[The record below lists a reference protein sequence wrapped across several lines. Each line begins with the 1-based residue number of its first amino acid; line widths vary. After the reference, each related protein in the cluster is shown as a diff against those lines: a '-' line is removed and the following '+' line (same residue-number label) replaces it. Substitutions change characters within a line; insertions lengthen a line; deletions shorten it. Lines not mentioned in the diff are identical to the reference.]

1 MSIKRAVSL
10 YSYQENFY
18 LGKLDLEG
26 CIAQAAKT
34 GAKGIE
40 LIPEQNCAD
49 AYLDNSDEFAAQWKD
64 WMEQYKVVPCAMDIF
79 YDYKLYYNRILS
91 WKEQVRMYTDAFR
104 FAKKLGFPVVRG
116 MLTTP
121 LKLVEMMIPVA
132 EDMGLKFG
140 IEIHSPYSLESAYCL
155 GLYELADRKNTKAI
169 GIIPDTGIYVKQ
181 QSEVIIQKFIRAG
194 AHQEIADY
202 TCQAY
207 IDHVP
212 QEAAARTIAAMHPNA
227 MDHALFKRVYFA
239 NYDDPALLKK
249 YVNYILHVHN
259 KCWHMTSDCQEPSID
274 NENVIRILKESGY
287 DGYIATEFEGQRY
300 FHDAGCAENA
310 DEIEEVRRNQEML
323 KRLLGEVSV

>member
-26 CIAQAAKT
+26 CISEASKT
-34 GAKGIE
+34 GAEGIE

-49 AYLDNSDEFAAQWKD
+49 EYLDPSKDFISKWND
-64 WMEQYKVVPCAMDIF
+64 WMQKYNVKPCAIDIF
-79 YDYKLYYNRILS
+79 YDYKLYNNRILTM
-91 WKEQVRMYTDAFR
+91 KEQVKQYLDTFR
-104 FAKKLGFPVVRG
+104 FAQKLGFPVVRG

-121 LKLVEMMIPVA
+121 IKLIEQMIPYA

-140 IEIHSPYSLESAYCL
+140 VEIHSPYSVEGDYCKQ
-155 GLYELADRKNTKAI
+155 LYELAEKKNTNAI
-169 GIIPDTGIYVKQ
+169 GIIPDTGIYVKT
-181 QSEVIIQKFIRAG
+181 QSEVIVQKFIRGG
-194 AHQEIADY
+194 AHKEIADY

-207 IDHVP
+207 VDKVP
-212 QEAAARTIAAMHPNA
+212 QQEAAEHIARMNPNEV
-227 MDHALFKRVYFA
+227 DHALFKRVYFA
-239 NYDDPALLKK
+239 TYDDPELLAK
-249 YVNYILHVHN
+249 YSKYILHVHN
-259 KCWHMTSDCQEPSID
+259 KCWHMTEDYEEPSID

-300 FHDAGCAENA
+300 FHDVGCAENA

-323 KRLLGEVSV
+323 KRLLAK

>member
-1 MSIKRAVSL
+1 MSIKRAISL

-18 LGKLDLEG
+18 LGKLDLEA
-26 CIAQAAKT
+26 CIAEAAKT

-49 AYLDNSDEFAAQWKD
+49 EYLDPSNEFVATWND
-64 WMEQYKVVPCAMDIF
+64 WMQKYGVEPCAMDIF
-79 YDYKLYYNRILS
+79 YDYKLYNNRLLT
-91 WKEQVRMYTDAFR
+91 WKEQVKMYTDAFR

-140 IEIHSPYSLESAYCL
+140 VEIHSPYSMESEYCL
-155 GLYELADRKNTKAI
+155 QLYELADKHHTDCI
-169 GIIPDTGIYVKQ
+169 GVIPDTGIYVKQ

-194 AHQEIADY
+194 AHKEIADY

-207 IDHVP
+207 IDKVP
-212 QEAAARTIAAMHPNA
+212 QQEAAAVIARMNPNDV
-227 MDHALFKRVYFA
+227 DHALFKRVYFA
-239 NYDDPALLKK
+239 TYDDPKLLVKH
-249 YVNYILHVHN
+249 VDHILHVHN
-259 KCWHMTSDCQEPSID
+259 KCWHMAEDYMEPSID
-274 NENVIRILKESGY
+274 NENVIRLLKESGY

-300 FHDAGCAENA
+300 FHDIGCQENA

-323 KRLLGEVSV
+323 KRLLGE

>member
-26 CIAQAAKT
+26 LIREAAKA

-49 AYLDNSDEFAAQWKD
+49 EYQDPSADFIFKWKE
-64 WMEQYKVVPCAMDIF
+64 WMQKYDVEPCAIDIF
-79 YDYKLYYNRILS
+79 YDYKLYGNRILT
-91 WKEQVRMYTDAFR
+91 WKEQVKMYTDAFR

-121 LKLVEMMIPVA
+121 IKLVEMMIPVA

-140 IEIHSPYSLESAYCL
+140 VEVHSPYSLGSEYCL
-155 GLYELADRKNTKAI
+155 QLYELAEKHQTDAI
-169 GIIPDTGIYVKQ
+169 GVIPDTGIYVKQ
-181 QSEVIIQKFIRAG
+181 QSEVIVQKFIRQG
-194 AHQEIADY
+194 AHKEIADY
-202 TCQAY
+202 TCKAY

-212 QEAAARTIAAMHPNA
+212 QQEAAEHIARMNPNA

-239 NYDDPALLKK
+239 TYDDPNLLAV
-249 YVNYILHVHN
+249 YADHIIHVHN
-259 KCWHMTSDCQEPSID
+259 KCWHMTEDYREPSID
-274 NENVIRILKESGY
+274 NENVISILKKSGY

-300 FHDAGCAENA
+300 FHDVGCQENA
-310 DEIEEVRRNQEML
+310 DEIEEVRRNQQML
-323 KRLLGEVSV
+323 KKLLGE